1 MEADGLLSGAIGEGE
16 MKKPVEA
23 IERMREWVESNRGV
37 KFYSN
42 DGQAILAYIDSLKP
56 WPADLT
62 RERLMELAIG
72 MGFESRSDALRRL
85 AELAPVRE
93 TQRVELWEHEDGM
106 KTWARIGVICAAGGW
121 RKVGG
126 PFEVDA

>member
-1 MEADGLLSGAIGEGE
+1 

-42 DGQAILAYIDSLKP
+42 DGQAILAYIDSEKP

-62 RERLMELAIG
+62 RERLLGLTDEHTVAMAE
-72 MGFESRSDALRRL
+72 RTDALRRL
-85 AELAPVRE
+85 AELAPERE
-93 TQRVELWEHEDGM
+93 KRRVNLWRYDR
-106 KTWARIGVICAAGGW
+106 A
-121 RKVGG
+121 
-126 PFEVDA
+126 